1 MESHLEQLS
10 RAERML
16 AAVATAEEA
25 ATVVDYA
32 AAARDLAKRA
42 KLGADA
48 VNHATVIRVRA
59 ERRMAELVD
68 EGQARGEIE
77 TTGGRRGNQY
87 AGGIVRTEDNATLP
101 QRLKEDLGIDRR
113 RLMEARK
120 LTKVPEQR
128 IIEAANEASSRGREV
143 SRKSLIRLADTEA
156 APAPAAP
163 LPDIVTGSHRVI
175 VADPPWRYDNSA
187 TRGDAQ
193 GHYQGTLSV
202 PELTGEEPMP
212 SGDNL
217 ADLVKSWCAD
227 DAHLYLWT
235 TAGFLREAFDVMD
248 AWGFTYKTFLAWVK
262 PQMGMGNYFRVSSEL
277 VLFGV
282 RGKLAIEDRS
292 IMNWFEAKRGRHS
305 AKPQRFYDLVAKAS
319 PGPYLE
325 MFARCDAG
333 ASLPGMC
340 SCAKCLR
347 GWTTWGNEA

>member
-1 MESHLEQLS
+1 MTQIEQLA

-16 AAVATAEEA
+16 AAVASVEEA
-25 ATVVDYA
+25 ANVADFA
-32 AAARDLAKRA
+32 AAARDYAKRA

-68 EGQARGEIE
+68 EGQARGEIAE
-77 TTGGRRGNQY
+77 RGRPEKLPDANVIHAPTTLR
-87 AGGIVRTEDNATLP
+87 
-101 QRLKEDLGIDRR
+101 DLNITPRA
-113 RLMEARK
+113 LHEARK

-277 VLFGV
+277 VLFGT
-282 RGKLAIEDRS
+282 RGRLPITDRG
-292 IMNWFEAKRGRHS
+292 IMNWFEARRGRHS
-305 AKPQRFYDLVAKAS
+305 AKPLAFYDIVERAS

-325 MFARCDAG
+325 MFARCDAPT
-333 ASLPGMC
+333 SLPGTC
-340 SCAKCLR
+340 SCTKCSR
-347 GWTTWGNEA
+347 AWTTWGNES